1 MDLIPLIHDFH
12 EQKINLTN
20 ELIEQRN
27 KYFYKFDGKSGDRAA
42 DSIIQFFETMKSKSN

>member
-20 ELIEQRN
+20 GFIEQRD
-27 KYFYKFDGKSGDRAA
+27 KYFYKFDGKSGKSAA
-42 DSIIQFFETMKSKSN
+42 DSIIQFFETMK